1 MRAKGNHRLFRSG
14 RFFLTVDERRS
25 SSGSAGRLMRPGSR
39 LSVSAVSMCP
49 VTPKVRC
56 KLPGATMHKARPDHW
71 MPLELYR
78 QSFQEGVALQ
88 GMDGLCSGLNCDIL
102 VVG

>member
-1 MRAKGNHRLFRSG
+1 
-14 RFFLTVDERRS
+14 
-25 SSGSAGRLMRPGSR
+25 
-39 LSVSAVSMCP
+39 
-49 VTPKVRC
+49 
-56 KLPGATMHKARPDHW
+56 MHKARPDHW

-88 GMDGLCSGLNCDIL
+88 GMDGRCSGLNCDIL